1 MKPVLQVRESLY
13 HSGESIRMAK
23 SGVLTMSSSNSCI
36 AIVTM
41 LAAIVSGCSKSSNG
55 RVAVSGGV
63 TLDGESLDTGVIT
76 FFSPQKQV
84 SSAGAAITA
93 GQFNIPAD
101 HGLLPGR
108 YSVAIDSAD
117 KTGATARPDHQAM
130 EIPISRI
137 PPGYNGTTE
146 LSADVDPSK
155 SNRFDF
161 ALVSDHKPPL
171 KQSH

>member
-1 MKPVLQVRESLY
+1 
-13 HSGESIRMAK
+13 MAK
-23 SGVLTMSSSNSCI
+23 SSVLTMSNCNSCI
-36 AIVTM
+36 VTVAM
-41 LAAIVSGCSKSSNG
+41 LAAIVLGCSKSSNG

-63 TLDGESLDTGVIT
+63 TLDGEALDTGVIT

-84 SSAGAAITA
+84 SSAGAAIMA

-117 KTGATARPDHQAM
+117 KTGATARPEHQAM
-130 EIPISRI
+130 EIPVSGI
-137 PPGYNGTTE
+137 PLRYNGMTQ
-146 LSADVDPSK
+146 LSADVDSSK